1 MRETY
6 ELLKEEM
13 KRAGQGMLPA
23 GLIITGGGAQLAGAA
38 ELGREVLEM
47 QVRVSGPTG
56 MGGLTDTISDPP
68 YATAVGLLRWGA
80 NQVAAGEPLQYE
92 TTPGGSGLLS
102 RVRDG
107 IRNLFP

>member
-38 ELGREVLEM
+38 ELGREVLAM

-56 MGGLTDTISDPP
+56 MGGLTDTISDPS
-68 YATAVGLLRWGA
+68 YATSVGLLRWGA
-80 NQVAAGEPLQYE
+80 NQVVAGEPLQYE
-92 TTPGGSGLLS
+92 SSDDGTSFLG
-102 RVRDG
+102 RIRNG